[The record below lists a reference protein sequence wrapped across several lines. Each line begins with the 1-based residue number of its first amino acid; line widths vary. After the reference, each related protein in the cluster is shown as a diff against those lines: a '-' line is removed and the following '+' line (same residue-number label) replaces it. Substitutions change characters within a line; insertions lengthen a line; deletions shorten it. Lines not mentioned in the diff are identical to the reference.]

1 MLFIED
7 NTFLPEVPNPSF
19 CFRCSYFKLFEEN
32 CKHEISGEI
41 MLCLYMSYA
50 FKVYVFRM

>member
-41 MLCLYMSYA
+41 MLCLYMSYVL
-50 FKVYVFRM
+50 KVYVFRM